1 MPNKDGIEICP
12 RCGAAMHRAEIETTR
27 IAVMYECEVCDK
39 TMEEHQG
46 GIGRYDFDKV
56 RESLVG
62 RRIVGADDVR
72 GMPALQIEGG
82 FTVVV
87 SDTTRTWVERGQ
99 LDDEH

>member
-27 IAVMYECEVCDK
+27 IAVMYRCEVCGK

-56 RESLVG
+56 SETLIG
-62 RRIVGADDVR
+62 HTITGADDVR
-72 GMPALQIEGG
+72 GMPGLQIEGG
-82 FTVVV
+82 YIVVV
-87 SDTTRTWVERGQ
+87 SDTTRTWIERVKVEN
-99 LDDEH
+99 EP